1 MKTLKETKLE
11 KLQYL
16 KNHGDVRVSAA
27 ELEAKAGQLARI
39 AYRILKDAEA
49 ARRAERKAYKDAAA
63 LVGRERLDAGIAL
76 VKSFEGKTY
85 YFIDNVMLF
94 KASHSDNVTIE
105 TVSDEF
111 RREFVWEEWY
121 AAPFAAAM
129 GMTPEDKN
137 LSIC

>member
-1 MKTLKETKLE
+1 MKTLKEIKLE

-16 KNHGDVRVSAA
+16 KNHGDVRVSAS

-63 LVGRERLDAGIAL
+63 
-76 VKSFEGKTY
+76 
-85 YFIDNVMLF
+85 
-94 KASHSDNVTIE
+94 
-105 TVSDEF
+105 
-111 RREFVWEEWY
+111 
-121 AAPFAAAM
+121 PFAAAM

-137 LSIC
+137 LFIC